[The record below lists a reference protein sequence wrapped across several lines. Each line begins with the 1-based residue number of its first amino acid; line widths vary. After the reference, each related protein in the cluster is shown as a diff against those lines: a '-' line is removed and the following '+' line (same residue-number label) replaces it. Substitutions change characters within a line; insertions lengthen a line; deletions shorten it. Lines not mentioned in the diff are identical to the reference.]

1 MDQVDRA
8 ADHLACVDAVIAFC
22 DSTDRG
28 DAEGQLAVFTDDARM
43 APMPALEIVG
53 KAQLQGLFQQMGSMG
68 IAQRHLVSNVR
79 VRFTGDD
86 TATVTALLSIF
97 HFGGPGP
104 LVPSMM
110 VNETNE
116 MRRVDGEWLIASKQG
131 QLVAG
136 RPPMPTGMA
145 PGVLPTDGSH
155 APSAAGPPPSA
166 SAAAPASRP
175 AARP

>member
-1 MDQVDRA
+1 MDQGDRT
-8 ADHLACVDAVIAFC
+8 ADRLACVDAIVAFC
-22 DSTDRG
+22 DCTDSG
-28 DAEGQLAVFTDDARM
+28 DAEGQLAVFTEDARM
-43 APMPALEIVG
+43 APMPAMEIVG
-53 KAQLQGLFQQMGSMG
+53 KSQLQGLFQQMGSMG
-68 IAQRHLVSNVR
+68 IAQRHLVSNLR

-116 MRRVDGEWLIASKQG
+116 MRRVDGVWLIASKQG
-131 QLVAG
+131 QLIAG

-145 PGVLPTDGSH
+145 PGVLPTEGPH
-155 APSAAGPPPSA
+155 ANGPSAPGGPVGSGP
-166 SAAAPASRP
+166 RP